1 MNISRRE
8 LIKRAALVTGGA
20 MFAPTIAPLAGA
32 AAENTPATIGGP
44 KRFIFFNASNGLEP
58 KHLRPDE
65 LDEAH
70 RDARAATKRIDVPFG
85 DYSLPPWMKPLEDI
99 REHLSVVAGLFGYHI
114 WPEHG
119 AKFGFLAGTKKAVV
133 PRFKTIDYAL
143 AETMPKTPMNMI
155 GFAMSQ
161 LDLMKRKPVTT
172 AASAAGDGKAVP
184 EFADP
189 RLAYQSLFGCAAGG
203 TSAEG
208 FATETEWF
216 DQTIHQAGMIRKRL
230 SGDESHR
237 FDLYLDGLRR
247 TRQQRIDLLAMK
259 DTLAANLPKFGD
271 ELQNPK
277 TDRQWHEVQLDIGI
291 AALKA
296 GITNVVT
303 FDGGGGGPDWSPL
316 SGFDFDMGRVQNS
329 HYLGHMNQVK
339 DPEWMTFRHW
349 SLGLVRKIVEDLR
362 KTPEPDGKGTM
373 FDNTLIVYASDCG
386 ETQHAIGFEW
396 PFLLIGNLGGRIRA
410 GRYLQYPVQGSGI
423 TTGPKQRAR
432 PEGGRSVNAL
442 WATLLHAAGKPV
454 DHFNL
459 AGQEHIDRKGP
470 LEALLA

>member
-1 MNISRRE
+1 MNFTRRE
-8 LIKRAALVTGGA
+8 IMKRTALATGGA
-20 MFAPTIAPLAGA
+20 LLGSSLLPAAVGA
-32 AAENTPATIGGP
+32 AGKTSTTAGGP
-44 KRFIFFNASNGLEP
+44 KRFVFFNASNGMEP

-70 RDARAATKRIDVPFG
+70 RDARSATKHIEVALNDYTLPRWMEPLADV
-85 DYSLPPWMKPLEDI
+85 

-119 AKFGFLAGTKKAVV
+119 AKFGFLAGTKKADV

-161 LDLMKRKPVTT
+161 LDLMKKTPVTT

-189 RLAYQSLFGCAAGG
+189 RLAFQSLFGCAAGG

-208 FATETEWF
+208 FATETEWYE
-216 DQTIHQAGMIRKRL
+216 QTIDQAALIRRRFAG
-230 SGDESHR
+230 SEAQR
-237 FDLYLDGLRR
+237 FDLYVEGLRR
-247 TRQQRIDLLAMK
+247 ARQQRIDLLAMK
-259 DTLAANLPKFGD
+259 DRLAANLPKLGN
-271 ELQNPK
+271 ELQNPE
-277 TDRQWHEVQLDIGI
+277 TDRQWHEVQVEIGI

-303 FDGGGGGPDWSPL
+303 FDNGGGGPDWSPL

-349 SLGLVRKIVEDLR
+349 SLGLVRRIVGELQ
-362 KTPEPDGKGTM
+362 KTPEPGGTGTM
-373 FDNTLIVYASDCG
+373 FDHTLIVYCSDCG
-386 ETQHAIGFEW
+386 ENQHAVGYEW
-396 PFLLIGNLGGRIRA
+396 PFLLIGNLGGRIRT
-410 GRYLQYPVQGSGI
+410 GRYLQYPVQGRGGFASS
-423 TTGPKQRAR
+423 PQRSR

-442 WATLLHAAGKPV
+442 WATLLHAAGHPV

-470 LEALLA
+470 LEELLV